1 VPPAESTEASLK
13 LFRLS
18 ESQRPLAVRSTAV
31 AVCSALV
38 LAALGSVAFTL
49 AVDDSVAS
57 GLMNFAM
64 FGGLAALTAGVVAW
78 ELSSRRSC
86 PRCGIENSAPPR
98 TCAACGYDLRTRPRF
113 ACTEGHR
120 VAYEPGLCDCG
131 RRLLE
136 LRPVAIGRHVARVF
150 WLALGLFGLML
161 LIDAVLTWG
170 R

>member
-1 VPPAESTEASLK
+1 VAAHSTEASVK

-31 AVCSALV
+31 AVCSALA
-38 LAALGSVAFTL
+38 LAAVGSAAFTVAF
-49 AVDDSVAS
+49 DDSVAS
-57 GLMNFAM
+57 GLVTFAM
-64 FGGLAALTAGVVAW
+64 FGGLAALAAGVVAW

-86 PRCGIENSAPPR
+86 PRCGVENASPR

-113 ACTEGHR
+113 ACSEGHR

-136 LRPVAIGRHVARVF
+136 LRPVPIGRHLARAF
-150 WLALGLFGLML
+150 WLALGVFGVML
-161 LIDAVLTWG
+161 LIDALLTWG

>member
-1 VPPAESTEASLK
+1 VPAQSLEASVK

-38 LAALGSVAFTL
+38 LAALGSVAFTI
-49 AVDDSVAS
+49 VFDDSLAS
-57 GLMNFAM
+57 GLVTFAM
-64 FGGLAALTAGVVAW
+64 FGGLAAMTAGVIAW
-78 ELSSRRSC
+78 ELSSRRAC
-86 PRCGIENSAPPR
+86 PRCGIENPPPPR
-98 TCAACGYDLRTRPRF
+98 TCAACGYDLRIRPRF

-136 LRPVAIGRHVARVF
+136 LRPMPIGRHVARAF
-150 WLALGLFGLML
+150 WLALGIFGLML
-161 LIDAVLTWG
+161 LIAALLTWG
-170 R
+170 G

>member
-1 VPPAESTEASLK
+1 MEASVK

-38 LAALGSVAFTL
+38 LAALGSVGFTVAF
-49 AVDDSVAS
+49 DDSLAS
-57 GLMNFAM
+57 GLVTFAM

-86 PRCGIENSAPPR
+86 PRCGIENPSPR
-98 TCAACGYDLRTRPRF
+98 TCVACGYDLRARPRF

-120 VAYEPGLCDCG
+120 VTYEPGLCECG

-136 LRPVAIGRHVARVF
+136 LRPVPIGRHVARAF
-150 WLALGLFGLML
+150 WLALGVFGLMM
-161 LIDAVLTWG
+161 LIDALLTWG